1 MSVSAQPRPPFQRP
15 DWRKAGLAALAAA
28 INIALIAALSVT
40 ALGIDGEDFAAEP
53 PPIYLDIEPRPLL
66 PDERPRIPSM
76 ATPDVAPAAA
86 PTASSSPSVRP
97 PAAEAQA
104 VPRPAPCVPA
114 SPPRRRRA
122 RRRRPTSGGSIL
134 QTAAGPWPA
143 PCARACPAAP
153 RPIC

>member
-97 PAAEAQA
+97 PAAEA
-104 VPRPAPCVPA
+104 
-114 SPPRRRRA
+114 
-122 RRRRPTSGGSIL
+122 
-134 QTAAGPWPA
+134 
-143 PCARACPAAP
+143 
-153 RPIC
+153 